1 MALEPYLHNYLTFLR
16 TQKHLAFNSQESY
29 RLDLSDFIAFAKKQN
44 IDSPKLLNKNLLRGY
59 LAYLKDSKRVAEATV
74 SRHITAIRGWFKYLD
89 RYHGDSFTSAEILRF
104 GRRIRHKRA
113 LPKALAQEQL
123 TRLLNFAKNIAQKAR
138 GRSRWRAMRD
148 WAIVET
154 FYSSGLR
161 VSELCHLTKDNL
173 SLDQGLIRL
182 YGKGSRE
189 RVVPVGEQ
197 ALKAIRVYL
206 YERQA
211 NIALGTLPESPN
223 IFCNR
228 GGGALSRVA
237 VEQNLKKLAAR
248 VDLKLTPH
256 QLRHSFATHLLLR
269 GIDLRSLQ
277 ELMGHKSL
285 EATQV
290 YTAITPANLKK
301 IYDRT
306 HPGI

>member
-1 MALEPYLHNYLTFLR
+1 MDLT
-16 TQKHLAFNSQESY
+16 
-29 RLDLSDFIAFAKKQN
+29 DFIAFSKKQN
-44 IDSPKLLNKNLLRGY
+44 IDSLKLFSKNLLRGY
-59 LAYLKDSKRVAEATV
+59 VAYLKETRGVSEATV
-74 SRHITAIRGWFKYLD
+74 SRHITAIRGWLKYLH
-89 RYHGDSFTSAEILRF
+89 RYHSDSFTVIDTMRF
-104 GRRIRHKRA
+104 GRRIRHKRS
-113 LPKALAQEQL
+113 LPKALGEEEL
-123 TRLLNFAKNIAQKAR
+123 SRLLNFARGVAQKAK
-138 GRSRWRAMRD
+138 GPKRWRAMRD
-148 WAIVET
+148 WAMVEV

-189 RVVPVGEQ
+189 RVVPVGQE
-197 ALKAIRVYL
+197 ALRALRVYL

-211 NIALGTLPESPN
+211 SVSLGVLPESSN
-223 IFCNR
+223 IFCNHK
-228 GGGALSRVA
+228 GDALSRVA
-237 VEQNLKKLAAR
+237 VEQNLRKLASR
-248 VDLKLTPH
+248 VGLKLTPH

-277 ELMGHKSL
+277 ELLGHKSL

-306 HPGI
+306 HPRK